1 MPCQN
6 CNNQAITFS
15 YTYPKGCSGSTQ
27 SSCDCTYTGN
37 NLACSGIN
45 KNDSLNTLVEKIDAQ
60 ICSIQGDYSSYNF
73 NCLTTWWGESITT
86 EAEFVDAI
94 TDYACTLKSDFDSF
108 VETTFANYQTAVD
121 ARFDAIE
128 VPGITCSTASVTNT
142 DTLQQ
147 VLTKYC
153 TKFGSIDT
161 ALALSSVTWD
171 QCFTVPV
178 APTTI
183 AGGFNLL
190 IDQICSLQ
198 TDVQPLPTFDNTGNC
213 LEGTSTDTLV
223 ETIDAII
230 NRLCYTP
237 IWNTGDDDVYYGCV
251 PKNNVGGGE
260 NQLQNVVNNLLSAT
274 SDLIE
279 NKVVTW
285 SGDFVVEQVD
295 PENACLGLS
304 VSLATPL
311 NQDRK
316 VAVNATDDTPGELI
330 DKLAAGDNITLTV
343 IGSNP
348 NKQLEISAD
357 VDHKVL
363 ASNTDDTP
371 GFLVDKVSG
380 DTDEGITLTPTY
392 NPTSKKVDFN
402 LDVDMDTLV
411 NSILTKISSDTTL
424 RGVFCSIV
432 NTCIPQACAQ
442 YTVSNSSGS
451 TKQITYS
458 GCDGSNVGPIFLGD
472 GDSITFC
479 AQLDSVIATGCT
491 VINDGECTTT
501 STTTIAPLTNN
512 IYIQNDG
519 ITNIISDIT
528 FNGVTL
534 TFDTGTYPIDGD
546 SDSRYA
552 NVATGYYNV
561 IVTFSAGTDLKY
573 VQVTDSN
580 GDIQCLDV
588 SGAGT
593 YAFPV
598 SVYANNITQVF
609 IEVSP
614 GGCAP

>member
-15 YTYPKGCSGSTQ
+15 YTYPKGCGGNSQ

-94 TDYACTLKSDFDSF
+94 TDYVCTLRSDFDTF

-121 ARFDAIE
+121 VRFDAIE

-153 TKFGSIDT
+153 TKFGSINT
-161 ALALSSVTWD
+161 ALDLTSVTWN
-171 QCFTVPV
+171 QCFSVPV

-251 PKNNVGGGE
+251 PKHNVGGGE

-295 PENACLGLS
+295 PEDSCAGLS

-330 DKLAAGDNITLTV
+330 DKLAAGDNITLSV

-357 VDHKVL
+357 IDHKVL

-371 GFLVDKVSG
+371 GFLVDKVNG
-380 DTDEGITLTPTY
+380 DTSEGIALTPTY
-392 NPTSKKVDFN
+392 NASTKKVDFN
-402 LDVDMDTLV
+402 LDVDLDVLV
-411 NSILTKISSDTTL
+411 DSILTKISADSSL
-424 RGVFCSIV
+424 RSIFCSIV

-451 TKQITYS
+451 TKQVTYS
-458 GCDGSNVGPIFLGD
+458 GCDGSSVGPIFIED
-472 GDSITFC
+472 GNSITFC
-479 AQLDSVIATGCT
+479 AQLNSVVAAGCSI
-491 VINDGECTTT
+491 VNDGECTTT
-501 STTTIAPLTNN
+501 STTTTPPVTNN
-512 IYIQNDG
+512 LVFINSSSDIV
-519 ITNIISDIT
+519 ISDIT
-528 FNGVTL
+528 FNGDSIAL
-534 TFDTGTYPIDGD
+534 SYPFNTGD
-546 SDSRYA
+546 SQFFSNYP
-552 NVATGYYNV
+552 TGYYTV
-561 IVTFSAGTDLKY
+561 IVTVSSASSGQYVAFTDALGT
-573 VQVTDSN
+573 
-580 GDIQCLDV
+580 IQTLNVD
-588 SGAGT
+588 GAGT
-593 YAFPV
+593 YLFTAPV
-598 SVYANNITQVF
+598 YINNIV
-609 IEVSP
+609 VSNFTAATYP
-614 GGCAP
+614 